1 MRLIRRALRYATGAT
16 IRPTMA
22 AYEKDRRATAVPRL
36 TAITKNEAT
45 EATDVARERTY
56 ERARE
61 EIADDLR
68 RQREGT
74 KKKSFADLMKKK

>member
-1 MRLIRRALRYATGAT
+1 MRRGAT
-16 IRPTMA
+16 LPTAMA
-22 AYEKDRRATAVPRL
+22 AYREDRRATAVPRL

-45 EATDVARERTY
+45 EGTDVERQRTY

-68 RQREGT
+68 RQKEGT
-74 KKKSFADLMKKK
+74 KKKSFADLVKKK

>member
-1 MRLIRRALRYATGAT
+1 MGFCAWKREGA
-16 IRPTMA
+16 RVPTAMA

>member
-1 MRLIRRALRYATGAT
+1 
-16 IRPTMA
+16 MA
-22 AYEKDRRATAVPRL
+22 AYREDRRATAVPRL

-45 EATDVARERTY
+45 EATEVERQRTY

-68 RQREGT
+68 RQKEGT
-74 KKKSFADLMKKK
+74 KKKSFADLVKKK